1 MFFVECKADLT
12 LVRAL
17 SNAPPNKIMHAGN
30 KSGVLGK
37 LIRARGRPNY
47 QNSIGMVDQDPWSSQ
62 SSSLKR
68 FKEMEC
74 CNDLGIKVLHYR
86 WLNNHVVVLCPR
98 LEEWIVE
105 ASNEAGMDLANYGL
119 PADADTLHE
128 VINLDTEKFEN
139 FLAELKIKSR
149 RVKGLVDRIH
159 RFQHRNPAMQ

>member
-17 SNAPPNKIMHAGN
+17 SNAPANRIMHAGN

-47 QNSIGMVDQDPWSSQ
+47 QNSIGMIDQDPWSSQ

-74 CNDLGIKVLHYR
+74 CNDLASKYSIIDGLTTMWWCCVQGLKSGSWKLR
-86 WLNNHVVVLCPR
+86 MKQ
-98 LEEWIVE
+98 EWIWLTT
-105 ASNEAGMDLANYGL
+105 ACQL
-119 PADADTLHE
+119 TL
-128 VINLDTEKFEN
+128 TRCM
-139 FLAELKIKSR
+139 KSSTSTLR
-149 RVKGLVDRIH
+149 SLRTFWQNSR
-159 RFQHRNPAMQ
+159 